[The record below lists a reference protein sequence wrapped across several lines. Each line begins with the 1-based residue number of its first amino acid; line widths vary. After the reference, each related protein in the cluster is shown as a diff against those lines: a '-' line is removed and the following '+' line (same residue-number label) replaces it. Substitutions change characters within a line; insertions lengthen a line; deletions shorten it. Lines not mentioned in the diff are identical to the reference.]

1 VLSKVNLQSLYPQLH
16 NREFMAWWKWVSMQ
30 ISGIAQTEINS
41 LIILGAWTLWKHRN
55 RSIFDRIPPNMGAA
69 ISQFSQE
76 LEMWILAGAKD
87 LSLLTA
93 PILGLQL

>member
-1 VLSKVNLQSLYPQLH
+1 
-16 NREFMAWWKWVSMQ
+16 MASWEWVSMQ
-30 ISGIAQTEINS
+30 ISGIAQKGINS

-55 RSIFDRIPPNMGAA
+55 RSIFDRFPPNMGAA

-76 LEMWILAGAKD
+76 LEMWILAGARD

-93 PILGLQL
+93 PFPGLHL